1 MGEVKRSMLAPGVF
15 LTAVRTQK
23 FKSACLSA
31 TFLTPLTEERA
42 SVNALVPY
50 VLRRGTESYPDMESL
65 SAALDELYGGTV
77 EPVVRKRGEIQCV
90 GFLCSFLDD
99 AYTLHGEPILEPAT
113 RLLGELLLHPKKVDG
128 CFDPDYTA
136 GEQINLVDRI
146 RGQINEKRQY
156 SIQRLTQIM
165 CEGEGYGVDR
175 YGDESH
181 ASAITPQSLWSAYRD
196 LLTHAAVELYY
207 CGSAEPERVE
217 TALRTALDGLPV
229 NGERVCCGRE
239 GKTVSPRREP
249 KVVEESMEVTQG
261 KLAMGFRTGGVTVW
275 SEAYPALLV
284 FNAVYGG
291 TTTSKLFMNVREKLS
306 LCYFASSALERF
318 KGLILVSSGIEFDK
332 YDKAREEIL
341 HQLELCRRGELEDW
355 ELTGGIRSVVS
366 SLTATL
372 DSQGRQEDY
381 WLSQAVAGMAQE
393 PSALAAQVEK
403 VTREQVMAVAE
414 KVTLDTVYFLKG
426 QEDGHE
432 D

>member
-128 CFDPDYTA
+128 CLDPDYTA

-156 SIQRLTQIM
+156 SIHR
-165 CEGEGYGVDR
+165 
-175 YGDESH
+175 
-181 ASAITPQSLWSAYRD
+181 
-196 LLTHAAVELYY
+196 
-207 CGSAEPERVE
+207 
-217 TALRTALDGLPV
+217 
-229 NGERVCCGRE
+229 
-239 GKTVSPRREP
+239 
-249 KVVEESMEVTQG
+249 
-261 KLAMGFRTGGVTVW
+261 
-275 SEAYPALLV
+275 
-284 FNAVYGG
+284 
-291 TTTSKLFMNVREKLS
+291 
-306 LCYFASSALERF
+306 
-318 KGLILVSSGIEFDK
+318 IL
-332 YDKAREEIL
+332 
-341 HQLELCRRGELEDW
+341 
-355 ELTGGIRSVVS
+355 
-366 SLTATL
+366 
-372 DSQGRQEDY
+372 
-381 WLSQAVAGMAQE
+381 
-393 PSALAAQVEK
+393 
-403 VTREQVMAVAE
+403 
-414 KVTLDTVYFLKG
+414 
-426 QEDGHE
+426 
-432 D
+432 